1 MNLGRRIGL
10 FGAWTSGEWNFHWGC
25 ALISEIKENDDEHS
39 MLGCCCWLQLGLPN
53 WVNYLVDLTGWL
65 VCAVLQR
72 NLKMVQ

>member
-10 FGAWTSGEWNFHWGC
+10 FGARTSGEWNFHWGC

-39 MLGCCCWLQLGLPN
+39 MLGCWWLHLGLTN
-53 WVNYLVDLTGWL
+53 WVNYLVDLIGWL
-65 VCAVLQR
+65 VHIVLQR